1 MASSIRDK
9 RKARKSSGTIKS
21 NDELYNSLG
30 DDAFV
35 SLNEEELKESAIEY
49 VKRKRLRPLLDT
61 DYNYKELAR
70 KYSKKNTPQ
79 QLGNYRQAMEFL
91 AHITL
96 SKNAD
101 NDKIV
106 GKLKDL
112 IYDYPNVDISSFV
125 NKHHAILYSWITEN
139 LGRVYGQKYLGT
151 VYILGGGIGILSAML
166 LDTTL
171 RYENIRSLDIN
182 GACKFLGDELMKEE
196 VLDNW
201 RFKSSS
207 QDVFDVDYIK
217 NTFTTML
224 PDGSISKEFSEEP
237 GLIINTNISHIKDSE
252 NWFLMIPDTRKLVI
266 VGETGDVP
274 RPYASSKQFNESFQM
289 TFTQYTGVVTVD
301 NKQYFMKI
309 GLK

>member
-224 PDGSISKEFSEEP
+224 PDGSISKEFSEVP
-237 GLIINTNISHIKDSE
+237 GLIINTNISHIEKSE
-252 NWFLMIPDTRKLVI
+252 DWFPMIPDTRKLVI

>member
-1 MASSIRDK
+1 MASNIRDK
-9 RKARKSSGTIKS
+9 RKARKSSGTIKT

-30 DDAFV
+30 DEAFIT
-35 SLNEEELKESAIEY
+35 LDEEELKATAVEY

-112 IYDYPNVDISSFV
+112 IYSYPNVDISSFV

-151 VYILGGGIGILSAML
+151 VYILGGGIGIMGAML

-182 GACKFLGDELMKEE
+182 GGCKFLGDELMKEE

-201 RFKSSS
+201 RFKSST
-207 QDVFDVDYIK
+207 QDVFNVDYIK

>member
-9 RKARKSSGTIKS
+9 RKARKSSGTIKT

-30 DDAFV
+30 DEAFIT
-35 SLNEEELKESAIEY
+35 LDEEELKATAVEY

-91 AHITL
+91 AHLTL
-96 SKNAD
+96 SKNTD

-106 GKLKDL
+106 DKLKDL
-112 IYDYPNVDISSFV
+112 IYNYPNIDISSFV
-125 NKHHAILYSWITEN
+125 NKHHAIVYSWITEN
-139 LGRVYGQKYLGT
+139 LSRVYGQKYLGT
-151 VYILGGGIGILSAML
+151 VYILGGGIGILSAMM

-171 RYENIRSLDIN
+171 RYENIRNLDIN
-182 GACKFLGDELMKEE
+182 GACKFLADELMKEE
-196 VLDNW
+196 VLDDW
-201 RFKSSS
+201 RFKSST
-207 QDVFDVDYIK
+207 QDVFDVNYIR
-217 NTFTTML
+217 NTFVTML

-252 NWFLMIPDTRKLVI
+252 NWFRMIPDTRKLVI

-274 RPYASSKQFNESFQM
+274 RPYASSKQFNDSFQM
-289 TFTQYTGVVTVD
+289 AFTQYTGVVTVD
-301 NKQYFMKI
+301 DKQYFMKI

>member
-1 MASSIRDK
+1 MASNIRDK
-9 RKARKSSGTIKS
+9 RKARKSSGTIKT

-30 DDAFV
+30 DEAFIT
-35 SLNEEELKESAIEY
+35 LDEEELKATAIEY
-49 VKRKRLRPLLDT
+49 VTRKRLRPLLDT

-96 SKNAD
+96 SKNED

-106 GKLKDL
+106 GKLKDM
-112 IYDYPNVDISSFV
+112 IYSYPNVDISSFV

-139 LGRVYGQKYLGT
+139 LSRVYGQKYLGT
-151 VYILGGGIGILSAML
+151 VYILGGGIGILGAMM

-171 RYENIRSLDIN
+171 RYENIRNLDIN
-182 GACKFLGDELMKEE
+182 GACKFLADELMKEE
-196 VLDNW
+196 VLDDW
-201 RFKSSS
+201 RFKSST
-207 QDVFDVDYIK
+207 QDVFDVDYIR
-217 NTFTTML
+217 NTFATML

-252 NWFLMIPDTRKLVI
+252 NWFRMIPDTRKLVI

-274 RPYASSKQFNESFQM
+274 RPYASSKQFNDSFQM
-289 TFTQYTGVVTVD
+289 AFTQYTGVVTVD
-301 NKQYFMKI
+301 DKQYFMKI

>member
-9 RKARKSSGTIKS
+9 RKARKSSGTIKT

-30 DDAFV
+30 DEAFIT
-35 SLNEEELKESAIEY
+35 LDEEELKATAVEY

-106 GKLKDL
+106 GKLKDM
-112 IYDYPNVDISSFV
+112 IYSYPNVDISSFV

-139 LGRVYGQKYLGT
+139 LSRVYGQKYLGT
-151 VYILGGGIGILSAML
+151 VYILGGGIGILSAMM

-171 RYENIRSLDIN
+171 RYENIRNLDIN
-182 GACKFLGDELMKEE
+182 GACKFLADELMKEE
-196 VLDNW
+196 VLDDW
-201 RFKSSS
+201 RFKSST
-207 QDVFDVDYIK
+207 QDVFDVNYIR
-217 NTFTTML
+217 NTFVTML

-252 NWFLMIPDTRKLVI
+252 NWFRMIPDTRKLVI

-274 RPYASSKQFNESFQM
+274 RPYASSKQFNDSFQM
-289 TFTQYTGVVTVD
+289 AFTQYTGVVTVD
-301 NKQYFMKI
+301 DKQYFMKI

>member
-9 RKARKSSGTIKS
+9 RKARKSSGTIKT

-30 DDAFV
+30 DEAFIT
-35 SLNEEELKESAIEY
+35 LDEEELKATAVEY

-91 AHITL
+91 AHLTL
-96 SKNAD
+96 SKNTD

-106 GKLKDL
+106 DKLKDL
-112 IYDYPNVDISSFV
+112 IYNYPNIDISSFV
-125 NKHHAILYSWITEN
+125 NKHHAIVYSWITEN
-139 LGRVYGQKYLGT
+139 LSRVYGQKYLGT
-151 VYILGGGIGILSAML
+151 VYILGGGIGILGAMM

-171 RYENIRSLDIN
+171 RYENIRNLDIN
-182 GACKFLGDELMKEE
+182 GACKFLADELMKEE
-196 VLDNW
+196 VLDDW
-201 RFKSSS
+201 RFKSST
-207 QDVFDVDYIK
+207 QDVFDVNYIR
-217 NTFTTML
+217 NTFVTML

-252 NWFLMIPDTRKLVI
+252 NWFRMIPDTRKLVI

-274 RPYASSKQFNESFQM
+274 RPYASSKQFNDSFQM
-289 TFTQYTGVVTVD
+289 AFTQYTGVVTVD
-301 NKQYFMKI
+301 DKQYFMKI